1 MSTRLSPHLTEIS
14 AARELTS
21 LVIHLGPLKHKLTD
35 DEFFEFCMLNR
46 DLRIEMSKEGE
57 MIIMMPTGSEGGNRN
72 FNLTVEFGIWVKT
85 DGTGVGFD
93 SSTGF
98 RLPNGAKRA
107 PDLAWIR
114 RDRWEAIPK
123 KQRKKFAPIC
133 PDFVVELRSETDN
146 LETVKAKMEEYMDNG
161 AQLGWL
167 IDPLEKKVY
176 IYRPNTRLKV
186 LNNPTTISGEPF
198 LKGLTLKLAGI
209 LES

>member
-1 MSTRLSPHLTEIS
+1 MSTRSSPHLTEVS

-21 LVIHLGPLKHKLTD
+21 LVIHLGPLKHKLSD

-107 PDLAWIR
+107 PDLAWIQR
-114 RDRWEAIPK
+114 ERWEAIPK

-146 LETVKAKMEEYMDNG
+146 LEIVKAKLEEYLENG

-176 IYRPNTRLKV
+176 VYRPNTRLKV
-186 LNNPTTISGEPF
+186 LNNPATISGEPF

-209 LES
+209 LEP